1 MLFRKTLL
9 STVLAIGLAAAA
21 TGTAMAHG
29 SGDGHDKMRAN
40 GQGSNTMMM
49 QDGQQGMMSPMMKQ
63 GGRHGMKM
71 HGHHSGSGGQNMG
84 PLPLMTLDQAT
95 AKLEAMLNRHNSQ
108 HIKVGRIEIRS
119 DFSIGAEIV
128 TKDGSLVHILVVD
141 RRDGQVY
148 VAE

>member
-1 MLFRKTLL
+1 MMFKKTLL
-9 STVLAIGLAAAA
+9 GTVLAIGLAAAA

-29 SGDGHDKMRAN
+29 SGDAHDKMRAD

-49 QDGQQGMMSPMMKQ
+49 QDGQQGMTGPMMKQ

-71 HGHHSGSGGQNMG
+71 HGRHGSSGGQNMG

-95 AKLEAMLNRHNSQ
+95 AQLEAMLSRHNSQ
-108 HIKVGRIEIRS
+108 HIKVGGIEIQS
-119 DFSIGAEIV
+119 DFAIRAEIV